1 MTSPD
6 GWITCELQSN
16 YKYENLK
23 LTKSSIDRKKKE
35 IKTWVLINETM
46 RFGVLIS
53 AKVLVGSFPT
63 ISLSRISDGQ
73 FGS

>member
-23 LTKSSIDRKKKE
+23 PTKSSIDRKKKKKRKE
-35 IKTWVLINETM
+35 KQEFWSMKQWDLGI
-46 RFGVLIS
+46 
-53 AKVLVGSFPT
+53 
-63 ISLSRISDGQ
+63 
-73 FGS
+73 